1 MTMKI
6 KRNQKLTFGAL
17 ANQPTI
23 SLTRTAIQLRRQMC
37 QPIERKKLTSCLKLL
52 GLWPIPAWSSGFNG
66 QQRTFLRGRHSPTMK
81 QLSLENLYDLYD
93 LARKR
98 WLVLYKNFQVQT
110 GENHG
115 IGVWLNAFWVH
126 VKRIFGRMGV
136 EPGCG

>member
-52 GLWPIPAWSSGFNG
+52 GLWPIPAWSRGFDP
-66 QQRTFLRGRHSPTMK
+66 QQQTFGRGRNSPTMK
-81 QLSLENLYDLYD
+81 QLSQADLYD
-93 LARKR
+93 LHDLARSQ
-98 WLVLYKNFQVQT
+98 WLALYKKFQIQ
-110 GENHG
+110 
-115 IGVWLNAFWVH
+115 
-126 VKRIFGRMGV
+126 
-136 EPGCG
+136 